1 MTVEVQY
8 VRMFVDLSKHAL
20 DIAKAVRKF
29 DWVKLVGITEIDYT
43 ITIDTN
49 NKFDKNRTVREL
61 GREIAKTPLGAYAKM
76 RKNARKRQ
84 ATAAWKFP
92 KPLLKNVKNPT
103 KT

>member
-76 RKNARKRQ
+76 RKHNSYSLFVEKKSKKRNSDH
-84 ATAAWKFP
+84 
-92 KPLLKNVKNPT
+92 LI
-103 KT
+103 